1 MIDTAQA
8 FGVDIGGSGI
18 KAAPVDLNKGEFA
31 EPRLKILTPS
41 ESTPQ
46 AIGSVLRKQLEH
58 FEIPETA
65 PVGISFPAPVKPGQ
79 KLNWIANLDQSWVG
93 VDITEALSEE
103 CGRPVTV
110 VNDADA
116 AGLAEQQFGAAK
128 GQEGL
133 VVVTTLGTGIGTALI
148 YDGVLIP
155 NTELGHI
162 ELEGG
167 KGDAERY
174 ASSAVRER
182 KELSYKKWAKA
193 SDQVLQPD
201 RKVLQP
207 LADRHRWWREP
218 QERQLRAVYRH
229 RYADRPREAAQRG
242 RHHRCRLLRQHQ
254 VAQRA
259 QAHTF
264 ARHTLAD
271 HRPGNAGRMVA
282 VG

>member
-1 MIDTAQA
+1 MTCVSHTVQQEVMMIDTAQA

-58 FEIPETA
+58 FEIPETS

-182 KELSYKKWAKA
+182 KELSYKKWAKRLTKYYSLIEKYFSPSLIVIGGGVSRKSDNFVPFIDIDTPIVPAKLRNEAGIIGAAYYA
-193 SDQVLQPD
+193 ST
-201 RKVLQP
+201 K
-207 LADRHRWWREP
+207 
-218 QERQLRAVYRH
+218 
-229 RYADRPREAAQRG
+229 
-242 RHHRCRLLRQHQ
+242 
-254 VAQRA
+254 
-259 QAHTF
+259 
-264 ARHTLAD
+264 
-271 HRPGNAGRMVA
+271 
-282 VG
+282 

>member
-1 MIDTAQA
+1 MTCVSHTIQQEVMMIDTAQA

-167 KGDAERY
+167 KGDADGLDGIDEVVFVVFVDGANKAEPPGSQEKARSAHGLAGACHSDGCTRACRFY
-174 ASSAVRER
+174 GGTKARNARSNYQYISRFHRIPFSSGA
-182 KELSYKKWAKA
+182 LS
-193 SDQVLQPD
+193 
-201 RKVLQP
+201 
-207 LADRHRWWREP
+207 H
-218 QERQLRAVYRH
+218 
-229 RYADRPREAAQRG
+229 G
-242 RHHRCRLLRQHQ
+242 
-254 VAQRA
+254 
-259 QAHTF
+259 
-264 ARHTLAD
+264 
-271 HRPGNAGRMVA
+271 
-282 VG
+282 